1 MTSGEVVAGESAS
14 PAWWLVV
21 DAEHGRDQTI
31 AGPFPDRAE
40 AVWAARGYEW
50 SGLGHVWPVHGV
62 RRADGVLHRRPSP
75 QELAWLAHLGAQLN
89 RLPDDWDTE
98 IPDDDPLITLV
109 VMVAAALSEAGLPL
123 YTADGPGSDVGGA
136 CLNPEPGL
144 PGIVTRGRQHDR
156 MSVDHVHGATAAEVV
171 QRVMNVALADVI
183 RLRGFQ
189 VDALGDSAGYVVR
202 TGI

>member
-21 DAEHGRDQTI
+21 DAEHGRDQTM

-75 QELAWLAHLGAQLN
+75 QELAWLAHLGEQLN
-89 RLPDDWDTE
+89 RLPEDWDAE
-98 IPDDDPLITLV
+98 ISDDDPLVTLV
-109 VMVAAALSEAGLPL
+109 VMIAAALSEAGLPL
-123 YTADGPGSDVGGA
+123 YIADGPGGDVGGA
-136 CLNPEPGL
+136 CLTPEPGL
-144 PGIVTRGRQHDR
+144 PGVVISWRQHDR
-156 MSVDHVHGATAAEVV
+156 MGIDQIHGATAAASV
-171 QRVMNVALADVI
+171 QRVMNCALADVV
-183 RLRGFQ
+183 RVRGFQ
-189 VDALGDSAGYVVR
+189 VETLGECAGSVVR
-202 TGI
+202 TGS